1 MDFGPILVSISDYLN
16 TSGVTMASVTG
27 FNSDGA
33 PTWGAAAAIRCRYE
47 AKRKLLRLPNGDTV
61 VSAGRLFVEPTLT
74 VAIGN
79 KIIYGSTTYQVL
91 EIDEQMGFNSLSHRV
106 LTLGG

>member
-1 MDFGPILVSISDYLN
+1 VDFWTVLLSISDYLN
-16 TSGVTMASVTG
+16 TTGVTMASVTG

-33 PTWGAAAAIRCRYE
+33 PTWGSAAAIRCRYE

-61 VSAGRLFVEPTLT
+61 VSAGRLFAEPTLT

-79 KIIYGSTTYQVL
+79 KIICGTTIYQGL
-91 EIDEQMGFNSLSHRV
+91 EVDEQSGFKSLSHGV